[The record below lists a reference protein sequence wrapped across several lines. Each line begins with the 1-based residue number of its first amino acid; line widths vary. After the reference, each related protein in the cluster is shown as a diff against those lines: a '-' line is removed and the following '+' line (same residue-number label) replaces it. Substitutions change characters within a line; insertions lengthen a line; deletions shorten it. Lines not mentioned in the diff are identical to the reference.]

1 MKIKYQRTSTLQQ
14 HGDRFNTD
22 VDNYDLVFF
31 DKGISGTRP
40 FNERTESAKIVKL
53 VNEGKVKHLV
63 VEELRDIGRNTVD
76 SIVTLDWLNNNGVN
90 VEIKSLGI
98 NSLVNG
104 KPNQVWGIITSVMS
118 SLYQME
124 LENLKTR
131 TEMGRIAYL
140 NKGGKLGRAKGS
152 NETIKQF
159 LSKPKSI
166 KIISLLNQGKS
177 VRDIAGRLNV
187 STTTVVK
194 VKKYL
199 SSY

>member
-22 VDNYDLVFF
+22 EDNYDLIFF

-40 FNERTESAKIVKL
+40 FKERTESAKIVNL
-53 VNEGKVKHLV
+53 VNKGKVKHLV

-152 NETIKQF
+152 NETIKKF

-177 VRDIAGRLNV
+177 TRDIAGRLNV

-194 VKKYL
+194 VRKYITL
-199 SSY
+199 K

>member
-1 MKIKYQRTSTLQQ
+1 MKIKYQRTSTIQQ
-14 HGDRFNTD
+14 HGERFNNDT
-22 VDNYDLVFF
+22 DNYDQIFF

-40 FNERTESAKIVKL
+40 FKERTEASKIVAL
-53 VNEGKVKHLV
+53 VNSGKVKHLV

-76 SIVTLDWLNNNGVN
+76 SIVTLDWLTKQGVN
-90 VEIKSLGI
+90 IQIKSLGI

-104 KPNQVWGIITSVMS
+104 KPNQIWGIITSVMS

-140 NKGGKLGRAKGS
+140 NKGGKLGREKGS

-159 LSKPKSI
+159 LAKDKSK

-177 VRDIAGRLNV
+177 IRDIAGRLGI

-194 VKKYL
+194 VRKHQEL
-199 SSY
+199 F

>member
-22 VDNYDLVFF
+22 EDNYDLIFF

-152 NETIKQF
+152 NETIKKF

-199 SSY
+199 SSD